1 MKIPYLSSI
10 GKNDAGTGHGDNNGG
25 SWLPYTIAI
34 CSGVVL
40 YTLLNNIP
48 AIGGIFGRLVGTM
61 KPVIIGV
68 AVAYLINPLVVW
80 IEKSLK
86 MQIKSD
92 RFRSWTAV
100 AIAFAV
106 ILLFAG
112 VLLYTLIPQLIDSIM
127 QFVDNINSYAAALNE
142 LVIELAAIAEQHN
155 IELDNL
161 VNTSSNFVSDAVQ
174 LLTSYAGKMVGRSF
188 SIGGDAF
195 GILIGIILAIYFLLS
210 KRMLLDGLDRL
221 CRLTV
226 KEDRYKSIR
235 RFLSRCNGI
244 VTKFIIDDLVDALIV
259 GVLNFLFMTV
269 MKMPYAV
276 LISVVVGI
284 TNLAPTFGPFVGAFI
299 GGFVLLFADPA
310 HTIPFLIFTLILQMC
325 DGYIIKPKLF
335 GDALGVPGV
344 WMVSG
349 IVVGGEMFGVIGILM
364 AVPMVG
370 IITFVYRDYIDRLE
384 AKRKAEAE
392 AAEAEE
398 AKVKAELAAE
408 EKRIEEADGAD
419 NCD

>member
-1 MKIPYLSSI
+1 MKIPYFGTI
-10 GKNDAGTGHGDNNGG
+10 RKNNTGGEHDDNGG
-25 SWLPYTIAI
+25 NWLPYTIAI
-34 CSGVVL
+34 CSGVIL

-48 AIGGIFGRLVGTM
+48 AIGSMIGRLLGTV
-61 KPVIIGV
+61 KPVIMGIV
-68 AVAYLINPLVVW
+68 FAYLLNPLVVW
-80 IEKSLK
+80 IDKALK
-86 MQIKSD
+86 TNIKNNKI
-92 RFRSWTAV
+92 RNWTAI

-106 ILLFAG
+106 IILFAG
-112 VLLYTLIPQLIDSIM
+112 VLLYTLIPQLAGSIM
-127 QFVDNINSYAAALNE
+127 QFIDNINSYAEALNQ
-142 LVIELAAIAEQHN
+142 LVNEIAVIAEQHN
-155 IELDNL
+155 ID
-161 VNTSSNFVSDAVQ
+161 VDSIVDTSNNFVSDAVQ
-174 LLTSYAGKMVGRSF
+174 LLTGYAGKMVGRSF
-188 SIGGDAF
+188 SLGGDAF

-210 KRMLLDGLDRL
+210 KRMLLDGMDRL

-226 KEDRYKSIR
+226 REERYHGIR
-235 RFLSRCNGI
+235 HFLARCNNI

-310 HTIPFLIFTLILQMC
+310 HTIPFLIFTLILQLC

-370 IITFVYRDYIDRLE
+370 IITFVYRDYINKLE
-384 AKRKAEAE
+384 ARRKSEAE

-398 AKVKAELAAE
+398 AKIRAELEAE
-408 EKRIEEADGAD
+408 EKRIEEADGVD